1 MNLNILDFR
10 QYDHISGTI
19 ESSIFIR
26 SVPWEYFPVSFETFH
41 YFFFSA
47 SELRGF
53 LLISKFQ

>member
-1 MNLNILDFR
+1 MNPNILDFR

-26 SVPWEYFPVSFETFH
+26 SIPWEYFPVSFETFH
-41 YFFFSA
+41 FFSA
-47 SELRGF
+47 SELRDF